1 MIKTEGKSARYGK
14 ELHINPFD
22 NQDVIFNEATYLAA
36 ENGRDCMLLKYI
48 ADYYRRKNN
57 MHNVQSNF
65 RKWSGGGS
73 DFGSNLQ
80 NDSILSSN
88 FLFAIADSDKYFE
101 NGEIGRT
108 AKSIMFIGHTRCN
121 SDYYI
126 MRNVM
131 ELENLIP
138 MNMIV
143 KTFDTRTIIK
153 LLDSSY
159 FDFKDGLKRTYLYNK
174 DSRSYWKKITKE
186 LSLDWAD
193 VENDVRGNSESD
205 YHNVIRGKN
214 PLVCGF
220 GNKFV
225 EKILEKEKNNLDK
238 VADNELTPNQRK
250 EWNAIGKQI
259 LSWCFSPNKRC

>member
-1 MIKTEGKSARYGK
+1 MIIGQLVSCLKMFIKVSEKLADYIISDNDSKLRSRAIDVMVQLLTASRNNCHWVYIHWNLSQESENKVLSLLDYNSCSQYKHLKRTRIDVEALQNLLEVYVVIKTEGKSARYGK

-108 AKSIMFIGHTRCN
+108 AKSIM
-121 SDYYI
+121 
-126 MRNVM
+126 
-131 ELENLIP
+131 
-138 MNMIV
+138 
-143 KTFDTRTIIK
+143 
-153 LLDSSY
+153 
-159 FDFKDGLKRTYLYNK
+159 
-174 DSRSYWKKITKE
+174 
-186 LSLDWAD
+186 
-193 VENDVRGNSESD
+193 
-205 YHNVIRGKN
+205 
-214 PLVCGF
+214 
-220 GNKFV
+220 
-225 EKILEKEKNNLDK
+225 
-238 VADNELTPNQRK
+238 
-250 EWNAIGKQI
+250 
-259 LSWCFSPNKRC
+259 